1 MFKRRVNLSDQ
12 ITIICEVMGFVAV
25 HVKTAFIA
33 MIRRFAQTQEF
44 QTFSYE
50 RPLFVCYSLAGYSQ
64 ALLAPL
70 CKVRGNGSTFGN
82 GDRQPTPLYA
92 HVSRATVP
100 RRRVCEH

>member
-64 ALLAPL
+64 ALPGTTLQGAW
-70 CKVRGNGSTFGN
+70 KWVNFWER
-82 GDRQPTPLYA
+82 
-92 HVSRATVP
+92 
-100 RRRVCEH
+100 